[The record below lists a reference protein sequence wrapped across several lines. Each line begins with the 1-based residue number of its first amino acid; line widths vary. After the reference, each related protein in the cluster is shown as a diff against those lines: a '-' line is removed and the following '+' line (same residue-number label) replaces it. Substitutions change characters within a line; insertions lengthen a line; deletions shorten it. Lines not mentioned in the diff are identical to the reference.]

1 MLARQSFGPNGR
13 RAILVAATVSAF
25 VLLGWII
32 ADPLWSG
39 WP

>member
-13 RAILVAATVSAF
+13 RAILVAAAASAF

-32 ADPLWSG
+32 AGPLWGG
-39 WP
+39 WS

>member
-13 RAILVAATVSAF
+13 RTILVGAAASAF